1 MRFQDKIFKTLRLSC
16 LGLAALLALLAV
28 PQSPAQIQE
37 AVKAKVPFAFK
48 VDTKTLPAGTYMFRV
63 SQDSQTVSVTP
74 EAARDGEA
82 LAMILTY
89 VAARPFSGEEHD
101 SHLVFDKVG
110 NNYTLS
116 EIWEPGFDGVV
127 VAMTKGVHEH
137 HVIRVKHSPAS

>member
-1 MRFQDKIFKTLRLSC
+1 MRFQEKIFKSLRLSC

-28 PQSPAQIQE
+28 PQSPAQFQE
-37 AVKAKVPFAFK
+37 AVTARVPFAFK
-48 VDTKTLPAGTYMFRV
+48 VDTKTLPAGSYTFRV

-74 EAARDGEA
+74 EKNKGGEA

-89 VAARPFSGEEHD
+89 VAGHPFSGEEKD

-127 VAMTKGVHEH
+127 VAMTKGKHEH
-137 HVIRVKHSPAS
+137 HVIRIKH